1 MIVAH
6 FLERKIVVLSQLRD
20 ELPHVG
26 DRIKIKG
33 RKGKVLNVLQT
44 KSNLAQIEVEFEKVV
59 KPSVSTREFK
69 KKR

>member
-6 FLERKIVVLSQLRD
+6 FLEGRTVVLSQLRD
-20 ELPHVG
+20 GLPHVG
-26 DRIKIKG
+26 DQIKVKG

-44 KSNLAQIEVEFEKVV
+44 ESNLAHIEVEFEKVV
-59 KPSVSTREFK
+59 KQSVSTRELK